1 MAVSLALC
9 IAGAAWRAGSLSA
22 SGALAAFAT
31 GGLALAVQWSWGAY
45 LIGWFI
51 LASALSHLGRDRKAA
66 RTHAIVSKGGQRDA
80 VQVLA
85 NGGVFAACA
94 LYWLLLRSSTPS
106 LTDPWPT
113 DPSTPLVLAAAAAG
127 ALAAA
132 GADTWSTEIGTLVGG
147 KPWSLRTG
155 GRVSTGTS
163 GAVTLA
169 GTLGGLV
176 GALVLALLAHA
187 VGMIPRDL
195 VVAVASGGIAGAT
208 ADTLLGAWL
217 QERRWCDVCGAATE
231 RAIHDCGASTI
242 HQGGLR
248 RLDNDLV
255 NVACA
260 VIGGAV
266 AAGLS

>member
-113 DPSTPLVLAAAAAG
+113 DPSTPLVLAAASAG

-248 RLDNDLV
+248 RLQRLV